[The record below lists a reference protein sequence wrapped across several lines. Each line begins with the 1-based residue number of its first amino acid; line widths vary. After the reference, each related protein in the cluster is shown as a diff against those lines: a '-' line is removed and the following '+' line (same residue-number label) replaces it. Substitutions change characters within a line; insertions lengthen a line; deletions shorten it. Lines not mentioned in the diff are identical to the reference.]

1 MDSRYDIDEPAGAI
15 SSFSRVSGSLTSDI
29 DFRGD
34 RFCQKVFDCLW
45 NKRENQTC
53 ILKHDGFKYLDLR
66 KLELE
71 FGDSTQFL
79 IRQEYI
85 RLENEVKEVY
95 EKYLNI
101 PRSARPRGVVVT
113 GQPGIGKFPPCFQP
127 NSFNIFNRKNT
138 FPSLAPA
145 RTPLGR

>member
-1 MDSRYDIDEPAGAI
+1 MDSRYDIHEPAGVI
-15 SSFSRVSGSLTSDI
+15 SSFGRVSESLTSDI
-29 DFRGD
+29 DFRSD
-34 RFCQKVFDCLW
+34 RFCQKVFDSLW
-45 NKRENQTC
+45 SKREHQTC
-53 ILKHDGFKYLDLR
+53 IHERDGFMYLDLR
-66 KLELE
+66 KLELK
-71 FGDSTQFL
+71 FGESTQIL

-85 RLENEVKEVY
+85 RLASKVKEVH

-101 PRSARPRGVVVT
+101 PRCARPRGVVVT

-127 NSFNIFNRKNT
+127 NSFNIFNRKNP